1 MKKYKRLQKKER
13 ENISQ
18 MLAQNKSYQTISRVL
33 NRNVSTISREAGRLK
48 KTYLAYVAQADAES
62 LAKKRNCKT
71 KIEKQKHLWELI
83 KEKLSLKWSP
93 EQISQH
99 LKQQYPDDKSMQL
112 SHESIYTYLYVLPK
126 EHYEKSSKNLTL

>member
-1 MKKYKRLQKKER
+1 MEKYKRLQQEER
-13 ENISQ
+13 EIISQ
-18 MLAQNKSYQTISRVL
+18 MIAQNKSYRTIRKVL

-62 LAKKRNCKT
+62 LAKKRPEYSGWK
-71 KIEKQKHLWELI
+71 LI

-99 LKQQYPDDKSMQL
+99 LKQQYPDDKSIQL
-112 SHESIYTYLYVLPK
+112 SHESIYTLV
-126 EHYEKSSKNLTL
+126 